1 MKRMRYRMHVKRMK
15 ENEYEYNSRK
25 KEYVQTEVKEQ
36 GANEVGWEATGQN
49 KRKKMKKRSQKPKSE
64 SNK

>member
-1 MKRMRYRMHVKRMK
+1 MPMKRMRYRMHVKRMK

-36 GANEVGWEATGQN
+36 GANEVG
-49 KRKKMKKRSQKPKSE
+49 
-64 SNK
+64 